1 LFCRDH
7 TYFSEGGQMESNLTS
22 MDESTTILIGAQPE
36 TNLSKIVERLL
47 ELEYRILFAATSDE
61 ALQIAAQDNPELILM
76 EMGCGGTNPVKIC
89 KRLKTN
95 VATASIPVML
105 FVGSKNSAD
114 IVEGLK
120 AGAADVL
127 TEISDEDEVLLRIKN
142 QLEIHILYGELERAN
157 AKTQKEKQLLHT
169 TLHSI
174 GDGVV
179 CTDQDGLITLMNQ
192 VAQDLTGWDEP
203 STIGKPFSNIFHIIN
218 EKTREPQ
225 INPIA
230 KVLDTGKVVE
240 LANHSILVSRSGVE
254 HPITDNAAPIRDD
267 QGTVIGAVLVFRDV
281 TEEKNYLSEIEYLS
295 FHDPLTGLYNRRFYL
310 EELHRLDT
318 SRRLPLTLVM
328 GDVNGLKLTNDSFGH
343 EAGDRLI
350 QRTGEIFKQTLRADD
365 ILCRYGGDEFVA
377 ILPNT
382 DPNMA
387 ESIIRRIQHRIEE
400 NQPENGILSVSFGLD
415 TKSSAKENILEV
427 LKNAEDN
434 MYKTKM
440 IESPSV
446 RNATI
451 HAVIN
456 TLFEKNSREEAHSKR
471 VSDLATRLA
480 SALKLPSVQIDK
492 VRTAALMHDIGKI
505 VVPDGV
511 LDSPNDLSDGEWGD
525 IRKHPETGYR
535 ILNCNPEMAEISNTI
550 LQHHERWDGTGYPSG
565 IKGKEIDLCARIIAI
580 ADTYDAMTSAR
591 PYRQALDPE
600 VALQEISAN
609 AGKQFDP
616 AVAKEFVKM
625 CSWDIC
631 LEKVKRRPDK
641 G

>member
-1 LFCRDH
+1 MDYC
-7 TYFSEGGQMESNLTS
+7 EGESMENDRNG
-22 MDESTTILIGAQPE
+22 MNGSTTILVGARSE
-36 TNLSKIVERLL
+36 TNLSKVVERLL
-47 ELEYRILFAATSDE
+47 ELKHRILFARTADE
-61 ALQIAAQDNPELILM
+61 LLETAVRDNPELILL
-76 EMGCGGTNPVKIC
+76 EAGCDGANPVKLC
-89 KRLKTN
+89 KLLK
-95 VATASIPVML
+95 SRKELSPIPVIL
-105 FVGSKNSAD
+105 FVDGTAHDSQ
-114 IVEGLK
+114 VEGLK
-120 AGAADVL
+120 VGAADVL
-127 TEISDEDEVLLRIKN
+127 AEPFDDEEVLLRINK
-142 QLEIHILYGELERAN
+142 QLEIRILQRELQLAN
-157 AKTQKEKQLLHT
+157 EITQKEKQLLHT

-179 CTDQDGLITLMNQ
+179 CTDGAGLITMMNQ
-192 VAQDLTGWDEP
+192 VAQDLTGWDEA
-203 STIGKPFSNIFHIIN
+203 SVIGKSFSKIFHIIN
-218 EKTREPQ
+218 EKTRETQP
-225 INPIA
+225 NPIA
-230 KVLDTGKVVE
+230 KVLETGKIVE
-240 LANHSILVSRSGVE
+240 LANHSILISRSGIE

-267 QGTVIGAVLVFRDV
+267 QGLVVGAVLVFRDV
-281 TEEKNYLSEIEYLS
+281 TEEKNYLSEIEFLS
-295 FHDPLTGLYNRRFYL
+295 FHDQLTGLYNRRFYL
-310 EELHRLDT
+310 EELKRLDT

-350 QRTGEIFKQTLRADD
+350 QRTADILKQSFRVDD

-400 NQPENGILSVSFGLD
+400 NQPENGVLSVSFGLD
-415 TKSSAKENILEV
+415 TKSSTKDNILEV

-480 SALKLPSVQIDK
+480 SALKLPSAQIDK

-511 LDSPNDLSDGEWGD
+511 LDSPNHLSDGEWGD

-565 IKGKEIDLCARIIAI
+565 IKGKDIDLCARIIAI

-591 PYRQALDPE
+591 PYRQALDPDT
-600 VALQEISAN
+600 ALQEISEN

-616 AVAKEFVKM
+616 VVAKEFVKM

-631 LEKVKRRPDK
+631 LEKVKRRPEK
-641 G
+641 E

>member
-1 LFCRDH
+1 MNGESGIVQLPATIFVGVEQETSLSGIVDKMSDLNYRIMRYSSLDEMMGSVDAEQPKLF
-7 TYFSEGGQMESNLTS
+7 
-22 MDESTTILIGAQPE
+22 
-36 TNLSKIVERLL
+36 LL
-47 ELEYRILFAATSDE
+47 ETGWDGM
-61 ALQIAAQDNPELILM
+61 NPLKS
-76 EMGCGGTNPVKIC
+76 CKKITTG
-89 KRLKTN
+89 K
-95 VATASIPVML
+95 ATATIPVIL
-105 FVGSKNSAD
+105 LLTAAGKIKPA
-114 IVEGLK
+114 EALK

-127 TEISDEDEVLLRIKN
+127 SEPFDEDEIVWRIKN
-142 QLEIHILYGELERAN
+142 QLDNHLLQQELLQAN
-157 AKTQKEKQLLHT
+157 EKNHKEKQRLRI

-174 GDGVV
+174 GDGVA
-179 CTDQDGLITLMNQ
+179 CTDQKGMITLINQ
-192 VAQDLTGWDEP
+192 VAQDLTGWDEASAIGRP
-203 STIGKPFSNIFHIIN
+203 FTDIFTILN
-218 EKTREPQ
+218 EKTREHQP
-225 INPIA
+225 NPVEI
-230 KVLDTGKVVE
+230 VLQTGKVVE
-240 LANHSILVSRSGVE
+240 LSNHSIIVSRSGNE

-267 QGTVIGAVLVFRDV
+267 KGNTVGAVLVFRDV
-281 TEEKNYLSEIEYLS
+281 TDEKKYLSEIEYLS
-295 FHDPLTGLYNRRFYL
+295 FHDPLTGLYNRRYYL
-310 EELHRLDT
+310 EELNRLDT

-343 EAGDRLI
+343 EAGDQLI
-350 QRTGEIFKQTLRADD
+350 KRTADILKQSFRTDD

-382 DPNMA
+382 DPMMA

-400 NQPENGILSVSFGLD
+400 NQPANGILSVSFGLD
-415 TKSSAKENILEV
+415 TKTSEDQPILEV
-427 LKNAEDN
+427 FKNAEDN

-440 IESPSV
+440 VESPSV

-480 SALKLPSVQIDK
+480 AALNLPSVQIDK

-511 LDSPNDLSDGEWGD
+511 LDSPNHLSDGEWGD
-525 IRKHPETGYR
+525 IKKHPETGYR
-535 ILNCNPEMAEISNTI
+535 ILNCTPEMAEISNTI

-591 PYRQALDPE
+591 PYRDALDPE
-600 VALQEISAN
+600 VALQEISDN
-609 AGKQFDP
+609 AGIQFDP
-616 AVAKEFVKM
+616 DVAKEFVKM

-631 LEKVKRRPDK
+631 LEKFKRR